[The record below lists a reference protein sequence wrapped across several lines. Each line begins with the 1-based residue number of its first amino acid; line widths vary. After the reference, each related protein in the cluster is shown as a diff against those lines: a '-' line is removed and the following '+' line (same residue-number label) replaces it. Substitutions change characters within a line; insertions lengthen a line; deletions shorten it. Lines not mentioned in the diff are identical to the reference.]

1 MKVRVTDIILTNRI
15 RKTLGELEGLRESIR
30 KVGLL
35 NPILID
41 MDNQLISGYR
51 RLEAVK
57 KLGWE
62 YIEVRIL
69 DIRSRRQ
76 RILIETEEN
85 SHRVDFNEEEILR
98 YQELSKKY
106 SGTGL
111 THWINYWAD
120 DFLRKLR
127 RKLK

>member
-15 RKTLGELEGLRESIR
+15 RKATGDLDGLRESIR
-30 KVGLL
+30 NVGLL

-41 MDNQLISGYR
+41 MDNHLIAGYR
-51 RLEAVK
+51 RYEAIK
-57 KLGWE
+57 QLGWE

-69 DIRSRRQ
+69 DIRSKRQ

-85 SHRVDFNEEEILR
+85 SHRIGLSEDEILR
-98 YQELSKKY
+98 YQELSKRY

-120 DFLRKLR
+120 TFIRELR
-127 RKLK
+127 RKL

>member
-1 MKVRVTDIILTNRI
+1 MKVRITDIILTNRI
-15 RKTLGELEGLRESIR
+15 RKSTGDLDGLRESIR
-30 KVGLL
+30 TVGLL

-41 MDNQLISGYR
+41 MDNHLIAGFR
-51 RLEAVK
+51 RYEAIK
-57 KLGWE
+57 QLGWE

-69 DIRSRRQ
+69 DIRSKRQ

-85 SHRVDFNEEEILR
+85 SHRVGLSEDEILR
-98 YQELSKKY
+98 YKELSKRY

-120 DFLRKLR
+120 KFIRELR
-127 RKLK
+127 RKL

>member
-15 RKTLGELEGLRESIR
+15 RKATGDLDGLRESIR
-30 KVGLL
+30 NVGLL

-41 MDNQLISGYR
+41 MDNHLIAGYR
-51 RLEAVK
+51 RYEAIK
-57 KLGWE
+57 QLGWE

-69 DIRSRRQ
+69 DIRSKRQ

-85 SHRVDFNEEEILR
+85 SHRVGLSEDEILR
-98 YQELSKKY
+98 YQELSKRY

-120 DFLRKLR
+120 TFIRELR
-127 RKLK
+127 RKL